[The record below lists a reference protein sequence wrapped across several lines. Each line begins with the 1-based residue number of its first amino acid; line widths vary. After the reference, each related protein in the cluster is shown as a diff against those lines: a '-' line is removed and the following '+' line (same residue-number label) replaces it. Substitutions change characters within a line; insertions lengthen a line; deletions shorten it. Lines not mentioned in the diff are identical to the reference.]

1 MPGIVRL
8 YACTPMY
15 GNVSLCIHVHTFIK
29 GVCCWRMFVYLLGI
43 YSSRSHFVAIIR
55 SLSLSFCLSYTI
67 CISRSASIS
76 VSICLYLSLSSSLCV
91 FLCLSLCLSRLISL
105 YLSLRGN
112 FVYWWF
118 YISLICSLCLY
129 LSVCISLCLSL
140 SLNVCLFLWGIS
152 AKS

>member
-1 MPGIVRL
+1 MLTIIRLTSPISCYSCVLPGINFAIKRQYNTMPGIVRL

-112 FVYWWF
+112 FVYW
-118 YISLICSLCLY
+118 
-129 LSVCISLCLSL
+129 
-140 SLNVCLFLWGIS
+140 
-152 AKS
+152 